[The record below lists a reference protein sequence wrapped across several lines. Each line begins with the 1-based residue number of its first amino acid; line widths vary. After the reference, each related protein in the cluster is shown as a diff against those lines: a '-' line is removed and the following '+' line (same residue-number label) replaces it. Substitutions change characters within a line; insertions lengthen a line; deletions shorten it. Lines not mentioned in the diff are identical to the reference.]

1 MKKLM
6 MAMLC
11 LMGVVAP
18 AFGDVTVDGTI
29 IEDQIFT
36 GQLNIKANNCIIR
49 RCTFIVGDGTTG
61 SWYGIH
67 ARHFDKNT
75 GQPFTGNLI
84 EGCSVQGAV
93 SCGIYAHYST
103 IRRCIVFDCGADAI
117 KCEDG
122 TTIEYC
128 HLSRCGINKNG
139 SPHADA
145 VQCRGG
151 SNVTIRYNI
160 MDMAIKWESQGYKS
174 NACLMFSAEV
184 GDMKSVKVY
193 GNRFEGG
200 NYSIYFGETGKTGN
214 FVNENNY
221 IHDNYF
227 GTDFRYGVL
236 TGKSFRGYNW
246 RQRRI
251 SIDRNY
257 WFDGTLMNSGS
268 FDINNWDG
276 DSK

>member
-1 MKKLM
+1 MILRFILLVLT
-6 MAMLC
+6 ATL
-11 LMGVVAP
+11 
-18 AFGDVTVDGTI
+18 AFADITTDGTV
-29 IEDQIFT
+29 IENQYFS

-49 RCTFIVGDGTTG
+49 NCVFDVGDGTNG

-75 GQPFTGNLI
+75 GKPFTGNLI
-84 EGCSVQGAV
+84 VNCDVQGAV

-103 IRRCIVFDCGADAI
+103 IRRCRVYECGADAI

-128 HLSRCGINKNG
+128 HLSRCGINQSGN
-139 SPHADA
+139 PHADA

-151 SNVTIRYNI
+151 SNVTIRYNV
-160 MDMAIKWESQGYKS
+160 MDMAIKWTSQGYKS

-184 GDMKSVKVY
+184 GDMKNIHVY

-214 FVNENNY
+214 FVNENNT
-221 IHDNYF
+221 IHDNFF
-227 GTDFRYGVL
+227 GPDFRYGVL
-236 TGKSFRGYNW
+236 TGKSFRGYGW
-246 RQRRI
+246 RQRRV

-257 WFDGTLMNSGS
+257 WFDGS
-268 FDINNWDG
+268 FMDINTWDG